1 MTTRPS
7 EMMSEAMVP
16 VKFSPCCVVA
26 LSRVSVIRMGMVV
39 PGARVTLWKAG
50 GGGGGGG
57 GGGSSCAGGG
67 VDAATSG
74 AAGSGGGA
82 VWRTTGAAFVFGLV
96 AGAGF
101 GLGSTGL
108 GARGGGGE
116 VKPAVTVGAGIWTMR
131 LLTTVLMPGT

>member
-7 EMMSEAMVP
+7 EMMSEATVP

-26 LSRVSVIRMGMVV
+26 LSRVSVIRIGMVV
-39 PGARVTLWKAG
+39 PGAMVTLWKAG

-67 VDAATSG
+67 ADAATSG
-74 AAGSGGGA
+74 AGDSGCGA
-82 VWRTTGAAFVFGLV
+82 ACRTTGAAFVFGLV
-96 AGAGF
+96 AGADF

-108 GARGGGGE
+108 GMGGGG
-116 VKPAVTVGAGIWTMR
+116 G
-131 LLTTVLMPGT
+131 